1 MTEYTKTRQIR
12 LDPTKSREERVFE
25 GVAAWA
31 AFYRANPHRFAKDY
45 LGISL
50 KPFQQILMVEMDQ
63 CNYTAYIAA
72 RGQGKSFLISLY
84 CCVRCI
90 LYPGTKVCVAA
101 GRRSQSINILEYIQN
116 QFMINSPGLKREI
129 KTITTAPNNPICIFE
144 NGSTIKVVTASDTAR
159 GNRANIIICDEFRM
173 IPESAINEVLRRFLS
188 DERHPPY
195 IDNPEYAH
203 IKERN
208 KEIYLTSAWFKDHWS
223 YKKVEDFYAKM
234 VQAGPYFVCGLP
246 YQLSI
251 KEGLYS
257 AEQAIEEMSEAT
269 FNESQWAREMECCWT
284 GDVEGSFF
292 NYEAINR
299 TRRLKFPM
307 LPSYAL
313 PGKLAAK
320 DMGIVN
326 KQVDEIRIISVD
338 VALMSSTKKSEN
350 DATAIFVN
358 RMTPNTHGRYYSNIV
373 YTESH
378 EGETTQRQALRIRR
392 LYEEYSADYIVI
404 DGKGVGAGVVDLL
417 LDDIYDPDT
426 GETYSALS
434 CYNNPD
440 LAARCTDMDAP
451 KALWVINN
459 QTARFNSE
467 CAFSLREGFRSGK
480 IRLLANEY
488 DAEDYL
494 SEVRGWGSINPVEK
508 TAVRLPYVE
517 TTYLVDEIINLKYE
531 DTQSGVKV
539 YEKSGYRKDRYS
551 SLSYNYWVAC
561 QLEDKSRMKR
571 KSNIDISELLRCQ
584 RAPRLRRR

>member
-1 MTEYTKTRQIR
+1 MTEYTKTRQIK

-31 AFYRANPHRFAKDY
+31 AFYRANPHRFVKDY
-45 LGISL
+45 LGINL
-50 KPFQQILMVEMDQ
+50 KLFQQMLMVEMDQ

-101 GRRSQSINILEYIQN
+101 GRRSQSINILELIQN
-116 QFMINSPGLKREI
+116 TFMINSPALKREI
-129 KTITTAPNNPICIFE
+129 KYITTSSNKPFCVFE
-144 NGSTIKVVTASDTAR
+144 NGSVIKVVTANDTAR
-159 GNRANIIICDEFRM
+159 GNRANIVICDEFRM
-173 IPESAINEVLRRFLS
+173 IAESAVDTVLRRLIS

-195 IDNPEYAH
+195 RDNPKYAH

-223 YKKVEDFYAKM
+223 YKKVEDFYVKM
-234 VQAGPYFVCGLP
+234 VQGAPYFVCGLP

-257 AEQAIEEMSEAT
+257 ADQAIEEMSEAT
-269 FNESQWAREMECCWT
+269 FNESRWAREMECCWT
-284 GDVEGSFF
+284 GDTEGSFF

-299 TRRLKFPM
+299 TRQLKFPM
-307 LPSYAL
+307 LPSYVL
-313 PGKLAAK
+313 PPKLSAK

-326 KQVDEIRIISVD
+326 KQLDEIRIISVD
-338 VALMSSTKKSEN
+338 IALMSSTKKSEN

-358 RMTPNTHGRYYSNIV
+358 RMTPNAYGRYYSNIV
-373 YTESH
+373 YAESH
-378 EGETTQRQALRIRR
+378 EGETTQKQALRIRR

-417 LDDIYDPDT
+417 LDDIYNPDT
-426 GETYSALS
+426 GETYGALS
-434 CYNNPD
+434 CCNNPD
-440 LAARCTDMDAP
+440 LAARCTGMDAP

-480 IRLLANEY
+480 IRLLTS
-488 DAEDYL
+488 DYE
-494 SEVRGWGSINPVEK
+494 SPDYFNEVRGWGSINPIEK
-508 TAVRLPYVE
+508 EVVTLPYVN
-517 TTYLVDEIINLKYE
+517 TTCLVDEIVNLKYE

-561 QLEDKSRMKR
+561 QLEDKSRIKR

>member
-31 AFYRANPHRFAKDY
+31 AFYRANPHRFVKDY
-45 LGISL
+45 LGINL
-50 KPFQQILMVEMDQ
+50 KLFQQMLMVEMDQ

-101 GRRSQSINILEYIQN
+101 GRRSQSINILELIQN
-116 QFMINSPGLKREI
+116 TFMINSPALKREI
-129 KTITTAPNNPICIFE
+129 KNITTSPNNPFCVFE
-144 NGSTIKVVTASDTAR
+144 NGSIIKVVTANDTAR
-159 GNRANIIICDEFRM
+159 GNRANIVICDEFRM
-173 IPESAINEVLRRFLS
+173 IAESAVDTVLRRLIS

-195 IDNPEYAH
+195 RDNPKYAH
-203 IKERN
+203 ISERN

-223 YKKVEDFYAKM
+223 YKKVEDFYVKM
-234 VQAGPYFVCGLP
+234 VQGAPYFVCGLP

-257 AEQAIEEMSEAT
+257 ADQAIEEMSEAT
-269 FNESQWAREMECCWT
+269 FNESRWAREMECCWT
-284 GDVEGSFF
+284 GDTEGSFF

-299 TRRLKFPM
+299 TRQLKFPM
-307 LPSYAL
+307 LPSYVL
-313 PGKLAAK
+313 PPKLSAK

-326 KQVDEIRIISVD
+326 KQLDEIRIISVD
-338 VALMSSTKKSEN
+338 IALMSSTKKSEN

-358 RMTPNTHGRYYSNIV
+358 RMTPNAYGRYYSNIV
-373 YTESH
+373 YAESH
-378 EGETTQRQALRIRR
+378 EGETTQKQALRIRR

-417 LDDIYDPDT
+417 LDDIYNPDT
-426 GETYSALS
+426 GETYGALS
-434 CYNNPD
+434 CCNNPD
-440 LAARCTDMDAP
+440 LAARCTGMDAP

-480 IRLLANEY
+480 IRLLTS
-488 DAEDYL
+488 DYE
-494 SEVRGWGSINPVEK
+494 SPDYFNEVRGWGSINPIEK
-508 TAVRLPYVE
+508 EVVTLPYVN
-517 TTYLVDEIINLKYE
+517 TTCLVDEIVNLKYE

-561 QLEDKSRMKR
+561 QLEDKSRIKR

>member
-1 MTEYTKTRQIR
+1 MTEYTKTRQIK

-31 AFYRANPHRFAKDY
+31 AFYRANPHRFVKDY
-45 LGISL
+45 LGINL
-50 KPFQQILMVEMDQ
+50 KLFQQMLMVEMDQ

-90 LYPGTKVCVAA
+90 LYPDTKVCVAA
-101 GRRSQSINILEYIQN
+101 GRRSQSINILELIQN
-116 QFMINSPGLKREI
+116 TFMIKSPALKREI
-129 KTITTAPNNPICIFE
+129 KNITTSPNNPFCVFE
-144 NGSTIKVVTASDTAR
+144 NGSIIKVVTANDTAR
-159 GNRANIIICDEFRM
+159 GNRANIVICDEFRM
-173 IPESAINEVLRRFLS
+173 IAESAVDTVLRRLIS

-195 IDNPEYAH
+195 RDNPKYAH
-203 IKERN
+203 ISERN

-223 YKKVEDFYAKM
+223 YKKVEDFYIKM
-234 VQAGPYFVCGLP
+234 VQGAPYFVCGLP

-257 AEQAIEEMSEAT
+257 ADQAIEEMSEAT
-269 FNESQWAREMECCWT
+269 FNESRWAREMECCWT
-284 GDVEGSFF
+284 GDTEGSFF

-299 TRRLKFPM
+299 TRQLKFPM
-307 LPSYAL
+307 LPSYVL
-313 PGKLAAK
+313 PPKLSAK

-326 KQVDEIRIISVD
+326 KQLDEIRIISVD
-338 VALMSSTKKSEN
+338 IALMSSTKKSEN

-358 RMTPNTHGRYYSNIV
+358 RMTPNAYGRYYSNIV
-373 YTESH
+373 YAESH
-378 EGETTQRQALRIRR
+378 EGETTQKQALRIRR

-417 LDDIYDPDT
+417 LDDIYNPDT
-426 GETYSALS
+426 GETYGALS
-434 CYNNPD
+434 CCNNPD
-440 LAARCTDMDAP
+440 LAARCTGIDAP

-480 IRLLANEY
+480 IRLLTS
-488 DAEDYL
+488 DYE
-494 SEVRGWGSINPVEK
+494 SPDYFNEVRGWGSINPIEK
-508 TAVRLPYVE
+508 EVVTLPYVN
-517 TTYLVDEIINLKYE
+517 TTCLVDEIVNLKYE

-561 QLEDKSRMKR
+561 QLEDRSRIKR

>member
-1 MTEYTKTRQIR
+1 MTEYTKTRQIK

-31 AFYRANPHRFAKDY
+31 AFYRANPHRFVKDY
-45 LGISL
+45 LGINL
-50 KPFQQILMVEMDQ
+50 KLFQQMLMVEMDQ

-72 RGQGKSFLISLY
+72 RGQGKTYLISLY

-101 GRRSQSINILEYIQN
+101 GRRSQSINILELIQN
-116 QFMINSPGLKREI
+116 TFMINSPALKREI
-129 KTITTAPNNPICIFE
+129 KNITTSPNNPFCVFE
-144 NGSTIKVVTASDTAR
+144 NGSIIKVVTANDTAR
-159 GNRANIIICDEFRM
+159 GNRANIVICDEFRM
-173 IPESAINEVLRRFLS
+173 IAESAVDTVLRRLIS

-195 IDNPEYAH
+195 RDNPKYVH
-203 IKERN
+203 ISERN

-223 YKKVEDFYAKM
+223 YKKVEDFYVKM
-234 VQAGPYFVCGLP
+234 VQGAPYFVCGLP

-257 AEQAIEEMSEAT
+257 ADQAIEEMSEAT
-269 FNESQWAREMECCWT
+269 FNESRWAREMECCWT
-284 GDVEGSFF
+284 GDTEGSFF

-299 TRRLKFPM
+299 TRQLKFPM
-307 LPSYAL
+307 LPSYVL
-313 PGKLAAK
+313 PPKLSAK

-326 KQVDEIRIISVD
+326 KQLDEIRIISVD
-338 VALMSSTKKSEN
+338 IALMSSTKKSEN

-358 RMTPNTHGRYYSNIV
+358 RMTPNAYGRYYSNIV
-373 YTESH
+373 YAESH
-378 EGETTQRQALRIRR
+378 EGETTQKQALRIRR

-417 LDDIYDPDT
+417 LDDIYNPDT
-426 GETYSALS
+426 GETYGALS
-434 CYNNPD
+434 CCNNPD
-440 LAARCTDMDAP
+440 LAARCTGMDAP

-480 IRLLANEY
+480 IRLLTS
-488 DAEDYL
+488 DYE
-494 SEVRGWGSINPVEK
+494 SPDYFNEVRGWGSINPIEK
-508 TAVRLPYVE
+508 EVVTLPYVN
-517 TTYLVDEIINLKYE
+517 TTCLVDEIVNLKYE

-561 QLEDKSRMKR
+561 QLEDKSRIKR

>member
-1 MTEYTKTRQIR
+1 MTEYTKTRQIK

-31 AFYRANPHRFAKDY
+31 AFYRANPHRFVKDY
-45 LGISL
+45 LGINL
-50 KPFQQILMVEMDQ
+50 KLFQQMLMVEMDQ

-72 RGQGKSFLISLY
+72 RGQGKTYLISLY

-101 GRRSQSINILEYIQN
+101 GRRSQSINILELIQN
-116 QFMINSPGLKREI
+116 TFMINSPALKREI
-129 KTITTAPNNPICIFE
+129 KNITTSPNNPFCVFE
-144 NGSTIKVVTASDTAR
+144 NGSIIKVVTANDTAR
-159 GNRANIIICDEFRM
+159 GNRANIVICDEFRM
-173 IPESAINEVLRRFLS
+173 IAESAVDTVLRRLIS

-195 IDNPEYAH
+195 RDNPKYVH
-203 IKERN
+203 ISERN

-223 YKKVEDFYAKM
+223 YKKVEDFYVKM
-234 VQAGPYFVCGLP
+234 VQGAPYFVCGLP

-257 AEQAIEEMSEAT
+257 ADQAIEEMSEAT
-269 FNESQWAREMECCWT
+269 FNESRWAREMECCWT
-284 GDVEGSFF
+284 GDTEGSFF

-299 TRRLKFPM
+299 TRQLKFPM
-307 LPSYAL
+307 LPSYVL
-313 PGKLAAK
+313 PPKLSAK

-326 KQVDEIRIISVD
+326 KQLDEIRIISVD
-338 VALMSSTKKSEN
+338 IALMSSTKKSEN

-358 RMTPNTHGRYYSNIV
+358 RMTPNAYGRYYSNIV
-373 YTESH
+373 YAESH
-378 EGETTQRQALRIRR
+378 EGETTQKQALRIRR

-417 LDDIYDPDT
+417 LDDIYNPDT
-426 GETYSALS
+426 GETYGALS
-434 CYNNPD
+434 CCNNPD
-440 LAARCTDMDAP
+440 LAARCTGMDAP

-480 IRLLANEY
+480 IRLLTS
-488 DAEDYL
+488 DYE
-494 SEVRGWGSINPVEK
+494 SPDYFNEVRGWGSINPIEK
-508 TAVRLPYVE
+508 EVVTLPYVN
-517 TTYLVDEIINLKYE
+517 TTCLVDEIVNLKYE